1 MTALD
6 APPGVLHVPA
16 REIPIPTSVSEDAQR
31 VLAMG
36 PLAAPPVWPPLDD
49 IAAWEAMVAEADAQ
63 SAGIVGLLQRAL
75 VGDGSEPVP
84 EIVDLDVDGV
94 TVYSSTPADVAD
106 DDTRIVLDIH
116 GGAFVFGGGA
126 QCRSMTPL
134 TALQFGAATW
144 SVDYRMPPRHPA
156 PAALDDCLTVYRA
169 ILTEHRPGDI
179 VVAGGS
185 AGGNLAAALILRARD
200 EGLPLPAGVVLQ
212 TPATDLTASGD
223 TFSTNLGLDNVLTGR
238 FDAPMELYTAGADP
252 RHPYLSPLFGDLAGF
267 PPTILTSGTRDLLL
281 SDTVRMHRALRAA
294 CVDADLHVWEAGS
307 HGGFLQMAPEDAER
321 TAEVRRFAERCWS

>member
-1 MTALD
+1 M
-6 APPGVLHVPA
+6 
-16 REIPIPTSVSEDAQR
+16 
-31 VLAMG
+31 
-36 PLAAPPVWPPLDD
+36 
-49 IAAWEAMVAEADAQ
+49 
-63 SAGIVGLLQRAL
+63 
-75 VGDGSEPVP
+75 
-84 EIVDLDVDGV
+84 
-94 TVYSSTPADVAD
+94 
-106 DDTRIVLDIH
+106 
-116 GGAFVFGGGA
+116 
-126 QCRSMTPL
+126 
-134 TALQFGAATW
+134 
-144 SVDYRMPPRHPA
+144 
-156 PAALDDCLTVYRA
+156 YRA
-169 ILTEHRPGDI
+169 ILAEHRPGDI
-179 VVAGGS
+179 VVRGGS

-238 FDAPMELYTAGADP
+238 FDGPMELYTAGADP

-294 CVDADLHVWEAGS
+294 GVDADLHVWEAGS